1 MQELRDA
8 GYLPE
13 AVRNYLALLGW
24 GYDETTTF
32 FTTEELIEKFSLERV
47 SRSPAVFDE
56 QKLALDERALHPRA
70 GRRPSSPS
78 RLRLWMDREGL
89 PGADDPR
96 LEQAVAAVQE
106 KVSTLAEFRDLV
118 GFAFG
123 PLEID
128 EAPGRR

>member
-24 GYDETTTF
+24 GYDAETTF

-56 QKLALDERALHPRA
+56 QKLSWMNGHYIREMDPDELPRRA
-70 GRRPSSPS
+70 
-78 RLRLWMDREGL
+78 
-89 PGADDPR
+89 
-96 LEQAVAAVQE
+96 
-106 KVSTLAEFRDLV
+106 AE
-118 GFAFG
+118 
-123 PLEID
+123 
-128 EAPGRR
+128 